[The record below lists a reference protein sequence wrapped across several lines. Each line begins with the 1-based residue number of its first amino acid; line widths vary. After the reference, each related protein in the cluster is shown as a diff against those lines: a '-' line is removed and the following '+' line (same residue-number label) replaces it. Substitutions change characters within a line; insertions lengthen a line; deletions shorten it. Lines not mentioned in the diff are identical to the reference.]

1 MGWKILCDWKSKECC
16 AQSSSTIF
24 SKHKSIKYQLKFIK
38 NNAIYIYI
46 QKGVRI
52 GLCLP
57 SSCTQKKIEN
67 YFTNICKNLLIIL
80 YTILVVSKNL
90 FSKKLN
96 H

>member
-1 MGWKILCDWKSKECC
+1 MGWKILCDCKSKECC

-24 SKHKSIKYQLKFIK
+24 SKHKSIEYQLKFIK
-38 NNAIYIYI
+38 NNAIYI

-67 YFTNICKNLLIIL
+67 YFTNICRNLLIIL
-80 YTILVVSKNL
+80 YIYTIYKVKIYFQKS
-90 FSKKLN
+90 
-96 H
+96 